1 MGWFDR
7 WKGKIQKL
15 NRGISGVGA
24 AFLIPLMLLT
34 TADVLCRNLLNRPI
48 AGAVELSEYLLSIFI
63 LLGLAYAQQA
73 KSHVG
78 VSLFTSKLS
87 GEAQSVLTILT
98 TLISLFICVILAWQG
113 LVVALE
119 ERTVS
124 DMLRVPQYPFRL
136 LVAVAGLFT
145 CFELLVDL
153 GNAVRKLKERA

>member
-7 WKGKIQKL
+7 WKGKIQKV
-15 NRGISGVGA
+15 NRRVSGVGA

-34 TADVLCRNLLNRPI
+34 TGDVLCRDLFNHPI

-78 VSLFTSKLS
+78 VSLFTSRLS
-87 GEAQSVLTILT
+87 GKAQSLLAILT
-98 TLISLFICVILAWQG
+98 TLIGLFICMVLAWQG

-136 LVAVAGLFT
+136 LVAVAGLLT
-145 CFELLVDL
+145 CCELLVDL
-153 GNAVRKLKERA
+153 GNAVQRLKGRT